1 MYYANG
7 GEKTWFIRT
16 IKMGDNEYQ
25 QRQKLKNYIHNVA
38 VIKDTGMPDFTDEGR
53 LDVFKGKTTTDVQDF
68 LPIGCYVQAWKRDGT
83 LISTMRVANT
93 TVSGTNVYVW
103 MDIHDQ
109 VTGSPNDFP
118 IYIQTNVNGFN
129 FHCNKLSQTKNYGG
143 IGWDAAG
150 ITNPDGDTPNASFN
164 LGYTS
169 VGDNEYGKYH
179 FLGLGE
185 RDWFVRKYGTQFLQ
199 LGIG

>member
-1 MYYANG
+1 
-7 GEKTWFIRT
+7 
-16 IKMGDNEYQ
+16 
-25 QRQKLKNYIHNVA
+25 
-38 VIKDTGMPDFTDEGR
+38 
-53 LDVFKGKTTTDVQDF
+53 
-68 LPIGCYVQAWKRDGT
+68 
-83 LISTMRVANT
+83 
-93 TVSGTNVYVW
+93 
-103 MDIHDQ
+103 
-109 VTGSPNDFP
+109 
-118 IYIQTNVNGFN
+118 N

-185 RDWFVRKYGTQFLQ
+185 RDWFVRKYGTQSVPKSLKFDGGIRTNGGIIIMDGGKPDFSKAWSTIYDHNDHGGKYDDGWLHTLKKGRRIFLWRKSTGEY
-199 LGIG
+199 LGSTVIDDFSNNSSWCYVHFGREWKWMCYSPGGWYERRLKSNIKFLEGGGT